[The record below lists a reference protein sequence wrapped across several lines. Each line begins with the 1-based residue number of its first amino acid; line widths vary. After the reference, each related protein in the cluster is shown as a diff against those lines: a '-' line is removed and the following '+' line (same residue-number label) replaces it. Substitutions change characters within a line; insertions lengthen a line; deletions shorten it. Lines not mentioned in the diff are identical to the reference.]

1 MGTKSSSVQTGIYV
15 RISKDPTGLRAG
27 VDRQLADCTA
37 KAKQLG
43 WPVVRVYTDNDIS
56 AYSGKPRP
64 DYQALCEDIAAGRIN
79 AVIAWHPDRLHRS
92 PTELEDYIRLCGELV
107 QNATVTAGFWDLS
120 TPSGRMNARN
130 MGNYARYESEHK
142 SERVKAA
149 KMAAAKSGEFNGGIR
164 CYGYE
169 SDGMTIRESEADEIR
184 ALADA
189 IVRGVSLRSLAAD
202 LNQRGVPTAT
212 GNAPWSQ
219 AKLRS
224 VMLRPRLAGYRTHH
238 GEIVSKGQ
246 WPPILDETAWEA
258 TRAVLEDPKR
268 AVGPRMGRVPTA
280 LGTGLYV
287 CGVCK
292 QPTMRKAKATGGWP
306 IYRCGGA
313 GNGGKHVSRHAE
325 TLDAFVTDAVI
336 ARLSEPGYVQAMA
349 DRVSARGNADQAA
362 LIAERDEIRSA
373 LDELAQASESGA
385 VTTALALQL
394 ARQTT
399 ELTKRADEIKHLLA
413 QAGEQSPV
421 AVLIGVDDIA
431 AAWHDDLSL
440 PLQRA
445 ILAAVVTV
453 TVNPGKRG
461 PQFDADS
468 IGLAF
473 H

>member
-1 MGTKSSSVQTGIYV
+1 MTTTQPPIRAGIYC
-15 RISKDPTGLRAG
+15 RISKDKTGLRAG
-27 VDRQLADCTA
+27 VERQHADCTA
-37 KAKQLG
+37 KAEQLG
-43 WPVVRVYTDNDIS
+43 WPVIRVYTDNDIS
-56 AYSGKPRP
+56 AYSGKLRP
-64 DYQALCEDIAAGRIN
+64 DYEALCDDIAAGRVN

-142 SERVKAA
+142 SERVRAA
-149 KMAAAKSGEFNGGIR
+149 KMTAAKDGEFNGGIR

-169 SDGMTIRESEADEIR
+169 SDGTTIRESEAVEIR
-184 ALADA
+184 AVADA
-189 IVRGVSLRSLAAD
+189 IVRGVSLRSLAAEM
-202 LNQRGVPTAT
+202 NKRGVPTVT
-212 GNAPWSQ
+212 GSAPWSQ

-224 VMLRPRLAGYRTHH
+224 AMLRPRLAGYRTHH
-238 GEIVSKGQ
+238 NEVVAKGQ
-246 WPPILDETAWEA
+246 WPAILDATAWEA
-258 TRAVLEDPKR
+258 MRAVLEDPKR

-287 CGVCK
+287 CGVCE

-325 TLDAFVTDAVI
+325 TLDKFVTDALI
-336 ARLSEPGYVQAMA
+336 ARLSEPGFVQAMV
-349 DRVSARGNADQAA
+349 DRVSAKGNANQAA
-362 LIAERDEIRSA
+362 LVAERDEIRSA
-373 LDELAQASESGA
+373 LDELAKAAKSDA

-399 ELTKRADEIKHLLA
+399 ELTQRADEIKHQIA

-431 AAWHDDLSL
+431 AAWHGL
-440 PLQRA
+440 PLSTQRA
-445 ILAAVVTV
+445 ICAAVVTV
-453 TVNPGKRG
+453 TVKPGKRG
-461 PQFDADS
+461 PQFDAAS
-468 IGLAF
+468 IDLDYN
-473 H
+473 